1 MRVTKAE
8 PERRFLES
16 RRIATAKVYADEAR
30 AAYPREETH
39 PADEK
44 EGIRWPFIC
53 YQCGREFS
61 VRVHLGVTPSKHV
74 PHCVPCMEAA
84 KRAG

>member
-1 MRVTKAE
+1 MTPAPVDPLFA
-8 PERRFLES
+8 P
-16 RRIATAKVYADEAR
+16 
-30 AAYPREETH
+30 H

-44 EGIRWPFIC
+44 TGIQWPFIC

-74 PHCVPCMEAA
+74 PYCVLCMEAA
-84 KRAG
+84 K